1 MGESENGKY
10 NTQPLNGELKQKNFW
25 IFGSPGTGKSRWTRQ
40 QAEDYKIYPKPNNKW
55 WGVYDKAVQRI
66 VLFEDFPVDGKYLA
80 QYMKILA
87 DRFSFIAEIK
97 GGAIR
102 VDPGK
107 YIMIVTS
114 NYSMDEIFDG
124 EDLKA
129 LKRRFHEVEI
139 KSAEDVFIQTRID
152 LQILN

>member
-1 MGESENGKY
+1 MENAK
-10 NTQPLNGELKQKNFW
+10 PWNGELKQKNFW
-25 IFGSPGTGKSRWTRQ
+25 VFGATGTGKPRWARQ
-40 QAEDYKIYPKPNNKW
+40 QAEDFHIYPKPNNKQ
-55 WGVYDKAVQRI
+55 WGGYDKAVQRI
-66 VLFEDFPVDGKYLA
+66 VTSRISLSMESTQHSAY
-80 QYMKILA
+80 KIWA
-87 DRFSFIAEIK
+87 DRFSFIAKII

-114 NYSMDEIFDG
+114 NYALDEVFEG

-139 KSAEDVFIQTRID
+139 KDSNGVFLQTRID
-152 LQILN
+152 LKILN